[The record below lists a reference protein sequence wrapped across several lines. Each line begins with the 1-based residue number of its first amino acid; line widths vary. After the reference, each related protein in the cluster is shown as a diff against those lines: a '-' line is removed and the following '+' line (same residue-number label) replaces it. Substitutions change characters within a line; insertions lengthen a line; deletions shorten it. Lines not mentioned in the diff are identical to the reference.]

1 MSNLQE
7 QSQGAKHEV
16 SYDLSWT
23 KNMGNFESLKIN
35 VGLSLEG
42 YGNPNVTLGKVRKFV
57 EDNLGTAIAEVTA
70 TIEGK

>member
-1 MSNLQE
+1 MSELQAP
-7 QSQGAKHEV
+7 QGAKHEV
-16 SYDLSWT
+16 HYDLSWT

-42 YGNPNVTLGKVRKFV
+42 NGNPTPTLAKARKFV
-57 EDNLGTAIAEVTA
+57 EENLGIAIEEVVA